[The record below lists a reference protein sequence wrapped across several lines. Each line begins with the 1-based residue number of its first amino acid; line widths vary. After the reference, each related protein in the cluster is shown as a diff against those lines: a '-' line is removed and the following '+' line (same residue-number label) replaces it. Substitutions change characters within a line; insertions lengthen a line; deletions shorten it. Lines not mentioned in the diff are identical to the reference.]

1 MYKKIMLIKKFDI
14 CIAIYICFTLS
25 LMFFLTSCSAS
36 HEPIVRTGFYFD
48 TVIRITIYD
57 SNKEDCLATSFE
69 LAKKYENMLSPTVE
83 GSDIWKINHSNGEP
97 VEVSDETVMLLET
110 ALYYC
115 DITDGLIDITIE
127 PLNELWDF
135 HTKEQV
141 PSKEAVS
148 EALSHIDY
156 NNILIDGNTI
166 TMLDPKGSIS
176 LGFIA
181 KGFIADKIKEYLI
194 SQDIKNAI
202 IDLGGNIL
210 AVGSKPDGSPYKF
223 GIQKPFDE
231 QGTPIDTLSITDKS
245 LVTSG
250 VYERCFYQNDIL
262 YHHILSPIDGYPVR
276 NNLLSVTILSDSSVT
291 GDALSTSCFVL
302 GLEDGMKLI
311 ESLDDVDAVFITDDY
326 VLHYSGGLNKF
337 ILNNNMKKEP

>member
-1 MYKKIMLIKKFDI
+1 MYKKNILIKKFHI
-14 CIAIYICFTLS
+14 CIAVYICFTFS
-25 LMFFLTSCSAS
+25 LILILTGCSAS
-36 HEPIVRTGFYFD
+36 QEPITRNGFYFD

-57 SNKEDCLATSFE
+57 AKKEASLATCFE
-69 LAKKYENMLSPTVE
+69 LAQKYENLLSPTVE

-115 DITDGLIDITIE
+115 DTTDGLIDITIE

-141 PSKEAVS
+141 PSKADISV
-148 EALSHIDY
+148 ALSHIDY
-156 NNILIDGNTI
+156 NNILIDGNTV

-194 SQDIKNAI
+194 SQDINNAI

-210 AVGSKPDGSPYKF
+210 AVGSKPDGSAYKF

-231 QGTPIDTLSITDKS
+231 QGTPIAMLSVTDKS

-250 VYERCFYQNDIL
+250 VYERCFYQNDVL
-262 YHHILSPIDGYPVR
+262 YHHILNPIDGYPVR
-276 NNLLSVTILSDSSVT
+276 NNLLSVTILSDSSVI

-302 GLEDGMKLI
+302 GLEDGMKLV
-311 ESLDDVDAVFITDDY
+311 ESLNGVEAVFITDDY
-326 VLHYSGGLNKF
+326 VLHYSGGLN
-337 ILNNNMKKEP
+337 

>member
-1 MYKKIMLIKKFDI
+1 MYKIIIKLIKFHI
-14 CIAIYICFTLS
+14 CTAAYVSFTLI
-25 LMFFLTSCSAS
+25 LMFFLTGCGAS

-57 SNKEDCLATSFE
+57 SNKEDCLDTCFE
-69 LAKKYENMLSPTVE
+69 LAQKYENMLSPTVE

-110 ALYYC
+110 ALLYC

-135 HTKEQV
+135 HTKEQI
-141 PSKEAVS
+141 PSKADIS

-156 NNILIDGNTI
+156 NNILIDSNTVTI
-166 TMLDPKGSIS
+166 LDPKASVS

-181 KGFIADKIKEYLI
+181 KGFIADKMKEYLI
-194 SQDIKNAI
+194 SQDINNAI

-210 AVGSKPDGSPYKF
+210 AVGSKPDGSLFKF

-231 QGTPIDTLSITDKS
+231 QGTPIAMLSVTDKS

-250 VYERCFYQNDIL
+250 VYERCYYQNDIL
-262 YHHILSPIDGYPVR
+262 YHHILNPIDGYPVR
-276 NNLLSVTILSDSSVT
+276 NNLLSVTILSDSSVM

-302 GLEDGMKLI
+302 GLEDGMKLV
-311 ESLDDVDAVFITDDY
+311 ESLDNVEAVFITDDY
-326 VLHYSGGLNKF
+326 VLHYSGGLN
-337 ILNNNMKKEP
+337 

>member
-1 MYKKIMLIKKFDI
+1 MYKKIMLIKKFN
-14 CIAIYICFTLS
+14 IYIAVYVCFTLS
-25 LMFFLTSCSAS
+25 LMFFLTSCGAS
-36 HEPIVRTGFYFD
+36 QEPVVRTGFYFD

-57 SNKEDCLATSFE
+57 SNRDDCLNTCFE

-97 VEVSDETVMLLET
+97 VEVSDETIILLET

-127 PLNELWDF
+127 PLNKLWDF

-141 PSKEAVS
+141 PSIDAIS
-148 EALSHIDY
+148 EVLSHIDY
-156 NNILIDGNTI
+156 NNILVEGNTV
-166 TMLDPKGSIS
+166 TLLDPKGSVS

-194 SQDIKNAI
+194 SQDINNAI

-223 GIQKPFDE
+223 GIQYPFDE
-231 QGTPIDTLSITDKS
+231 QGTPIATLSVTDKS

-250 VYERCFYQNDIL
+250 VYERCFFQNDVL
-262 YHHILSPIDGYPVR
+262 YHHILNPVDGYPVK
-276 NNLLSVTILSDSSVT
+276 NNLLSVTILSDSSII

-302 GLEDGMKLI
+302 GLEDGMKLV
-311 ESLDDVDAVFITDDY
+311 ESLNDVEAVFITDDY
-326 VLHYSGGLNKF
+326 VLHYSDGIN
-337 ILNNNMKKEP
+337 

>member
-1 MYKKIMLIKKFDI
+1 MHKIVNIIKKLH
-14 CIAIYICFTLS
+14 IYNVVYFCLLRS
-25 LMFFLTSCSAS
+25 LILLLTGCSS
-36 HEPIVRTGFYFD
+36 SQEPIVRTGFYFD

-57 SNKEDCLATSFE
+57 AEKEAFLETCFE
-69 LAKKYENMLSPTVE
+69 LAQKYENMLSPTVE
-83 GSDIWKINHSNGEP
+83 GSDIWKINHSTGNP
-97 VEVSDETVMLLET
+97 VEVSDETVLLLET

-141 PSKEAVS
+141 PSAEDIS
-148 EALSHIDY
+148 ESLSHIDY
-156 NNILIDGNTI
+156 KNILIEGNTV
-166 TMLDPKGSIS
+166 TMLDPKASVS
-176 LGFIA
+176 FGFIA

-194 SQDIKNAI
+194 SQNINNAI

-210 AVGSKPDGSPYKF
+210 AVGSKPDGSPFKF

-231 QGTPIDTLSITDKS
+231 QGTPIAMLSVTDKS

-262 YHHILSPIDGYPVR
+262 YHHILNPIDGYPVR
-276 NNLLSVTILSDSSVT
+276 NNLLSVTILSDSSVM
-291 GDALSTSCFVL
+291 GDALSTSCFLL

-311 ESLDDVDAVFITDDY
+311 ESLNDVEAVFITEDY
-326 VLHYSGGLNKF
+326 ALHYSSGLK
-337 ILNNNMKKEP
+337 

>member
-1 MYKKIMLIKKFDI
+1 MHKIIVKLTK
-14 CIAIYICFTLS
+14 IYIYTSAYFCIILS
-25 LMFFLTSCSAS
+25 IIMFPTGCSAS
-36 HEPIVRTGFYFD
+36 QEPITRTGFYFD

-57 SNKEDCLATSFE
+57 PNKEDCLKSCFE
-69 LAKKYENMLSPTVE
+69 LAQKYENMLSPTVE
-83 GSDIWKINHSNGEP
+83 GSDIWRINHSKGEP

-115 DITDGLIDITIE
+115 NITDGLIDVTIE

-135 HTKEQV
+135 HTKEQI
-141 PSKEAVS
+141 PSDEAIS

-156 NNILIDGNTI
+156 NNILIEGNTV
-166 TMLDPKGSIS
+166 TMLDPKGSVS

-181 KGFIADKIKEYLI
+181 KGFIADKIKDYLI
-194 SQDIKNAI
+194 SQNINNAI

-210 AVGSKPDGSPYKF
+210 AVGSKPDGCPYKF

-231 QGTPIDTLSITDKS
+231 QGTPIDILSVTDKS

-262 YHHILSPIDGYPVR
+262 YHHILNPINGYPVK

-311 ESLDDVDAVFITDDY
+311 ESLNDVEAVFITEDY
-326 VLHYSGGLNKF
+326 ALHYSSGLK
-337 ILNNNMKKEP
+337 

>member
-1 MYKKIMLIKKFDI
+1 MYKIIIKLIKFHI
-14 CIAIYICFTLS
+14 CTAAYVSFTLS
-25 LMFFLTSCSAS
+25 LMFFLTGCGAS

-48 TVIRITIYD
+48 TFIRITIYD
-57 SNKEDCLATSFE
+57 SNKEDCLDTCFE
-69 LAKKYENMLSPTVE
+69 LAQKYENMLSPTVE

-110 ALYYC
+110 ALLYC

-141 PSKEAVS
+141 PSAEDIS
-148 EALSHIDY
+148 EALNHIDY
-156 NNILIDGNTI
+156 NNILIDSNTVTI
-166 TMLDPKGSIS
+166 LDPKASVS

-194 SQDIKNAI
+194 SQDINNAI

-210 AVGSKPDGSPYKF
+210 AVGSKPDGSPFKF

-231 QGTPIDTLSITDKS
+231 QGTPIAMLSVTDKS

-262 YHHILSPIDGYPVR
+262 YHHILNPIDGYPVS
-276 NNLLSVTILSDSSVT
+276 NNLLSVTILSDSSVM

-302 GLEDGMKLI
+302 GLEDGMKLV
-311 ESLDDVDAVFITDDY
+311 ESLDDVEAVFITDDY
-326 VLHYSGGLNKF
+326 VLHYSGGLN
-337 ILNNNMKKEP
+337 

>member
-1 MYKKIMLIKKFDI
+1 MYKIIIKLKKFHI
-14 CIAIYICFTLS
+14 CTAAYVSFTLS
-25 LMFFLTSCSAS
+25 LMFFLTGCGAS
-36 HEPIVRTGFYFD
+36 QEPIVRTGFYFD

-57 SNKEDCLATSFE
+57 SNKEDCLDTCFE
-69 LAKKYENMLSPTVE
+69 LAQKYENMLSPTVE

-110 ALYYC
+110 ALLYC

-141 PSKEAVS
+141 PSAEDIS
-148 EALSHIDY
+148 EALNHIDY
-156 NNILIDGNTI
+156 NNILIDGNTVNI
-166 TMLDPKGSIS
+166 LDPKASVS

-194 SQDIKNAI
+194 SHDINNAI

-210 AVGSKPDGSPYKF
+210 AVGSKPDGSPFKF

-231 QGTPIDTLSITDKS
+231 HGTPIAMLSVTDKS

-250 VYERCFYQNDIL
+250 VYERCFCQNDIL
-262 YHHILSPIDGYPVR
+262 YHHILNPIDGYPVR
-276 NNLLSVTILSDSSVT
+276 NNLLSVTILSDSSVM

-302 GLEDGMKLI
+302 GLEDGMKLV
-311 ESLDDVDAVFITDDY
+311 ESLEDVEAVFITDDY
-326 VLHYSGGLNKF
+326 VLHYSGGLN
-337 ILNNNMKKEP
+337 

>member
-1 MYKKIMLIKKFDI
+1 M
-14 CIAIYICFTLS
+14 
-25 LMFFLTSCSAS
+25 
-36 HEPIVRTGFYFD
+36 RTGFYFD

-57 SNKEDCLATSFE
+57 SKKEACLEKCFE
-69 LAKKYENMLSPTVE
+69 LAQKYENMLSPTVE
-83 GSDIWKINHSNGEP
+83 GSDIWNINHSNGKP

-141 PSKEAVS
+141 PSKEDIS
-148 EALSHIDY
+148 ESLNHVDY
-156 NNILIDGNTI
+156 NNILIDGNTV
-166 TMLDPKGSIS
+166 TLLDPKASVS

-194 SQDIKNAI
+194 SQNINNAI

-231 QGTPIDTLSITDKS
+231 QGIPITMLSVTDKS

-262 YHHILSPIDGYPVR
+262 YHHILNPIDGYPVR

-302 GLEDGMKLI
+302 GLEDGMKLV
-311 ESLDDVDAVFITDDY
+311 ESLDDVEAVFITDDY
-326 VLHYSGGLNKF
+326 VLHYSGGLN
-337 ILNNNMKKEP
+337 

>member
-1 MYKKIMLIKKFDI
+1 MQKNNLKVKKNQIYTTTYI
-14 CIAIYICFTLS
+14 CIVLS
-25 LMFFLTSCSAS
+25 LILMLTGCGVSN
-36 HEPIVRTGFYFD
+36 EPIVRTGFYFD

-57 SNKEDCLATSFE
+57 AKKEACLETCFE

-97 VEVSDETVMLLET
+97 VIVSDETVMLLET

-115 DITDGLIDITIE
+115 DITDGLIDVTIE

-141 PSKEAVS
+141 PSKEAIS

-156 NNILIDGNTI
+156 NNLLIEGNAV
-166 TMLDPKGSIS
+166 TMLDPQGSVS

-181 KGFIADKIKEYLI
+181 KGFIADKFKEYLI
-194 SQDIKNAI
+194 SQDINNSI

-231 QGTPIDTLSITDKS
+231 QGTPIFTLSVTDKS

-250 VYERCFYQNDIL
+250 VYERCFYQNDVL
-262 YHHILSPIDGYPVR
+262 YHHILSPIDGYPVT
-276 NNLLSVTILSDSSVT
+276 NNLLSVTILSDSSIA

-302 GLEDGMKLI
+302 GLEDGMKLV
-311 ESLDDVDAVFITDDY
+311 ESLNDVEAVFITEDY
-326 VLHYSGGLNKF
+326 VLHYSSGLK
-337 ILNNNMKKEP
+337 